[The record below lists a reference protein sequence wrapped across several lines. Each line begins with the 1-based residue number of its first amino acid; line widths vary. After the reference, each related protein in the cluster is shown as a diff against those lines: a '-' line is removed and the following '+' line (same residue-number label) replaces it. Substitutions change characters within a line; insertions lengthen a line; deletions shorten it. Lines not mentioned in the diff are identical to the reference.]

1 MKILKTVTTSTVMIG
16 TIATFIIASSAN
28 AGLIITEHGTGQKF
42 TNVAGATTFYDWDG
56 INDTSIAATT
66 LNGQANVGSNPGSG
80 SGDWYSLS
88 NSGQSVDVQ
97 FNGLTSYFGMFWGSM
112 DIYNFVD
119 FYSGANLLTT
129 ITGMAQVNT
138 NGFID
143 FTADTTADQFDRV
156 VLRSNMGAF
165 EFDNFA
171 ATASSSTA
179 VSAPS
184 TLAIFAL
191 GLMGLASRR
200 FKKKS

>member
-1 MKILKTVTTSTVMIG
+1 MKILKTITTSTVMIG

-28 AGLIITEHGTGQKF
+28 AGLIIMEHGTGQKF

-56 INDTSIAATT
+56 INNTSIAATT
-66 LNGQANVGSNPGSG
+66 LNGQANGGSNPGSG
-80 SGDWYSLS
+80 NWHSLW

-97 FNGLTSYFGMFWGSM
+97 FNGLTSYFGMYWDSV
-112 DIYNFVD
+112 DNYNFVD

-129 ITGMAQVNT
+129 ITGKAQVNT
-138 NGFID
+138 SGFID

-156 VLRSNMGAF
+156 VLRSNNGAF

>member
-1 MKILKTVTTSTVMIG
+1 MKNKFLKATLAGLVLSTG
-16 TIATFIIASSAN
+16 CFINVAN
-28 AGLIITEHGTGQKF
+28 AGLIIVEHGTGQKF
-42 TNVAGATTFYDWDG
+42 TNVAGAITFYDWDG

-66 LNGQANVGSNPGSG
+66 LNGTADGGSNPGSG
-80 SGDWYSLS
+80 NWYSLW
-88 NSGQSVDVQ
+88 NSGESVDVQ
-97 FNGLTSYFGMFWGSM
+97 FNGLTSYFGMYWDSI
-112 DIYNFVD
+112 DSYNFVD
-119 FYSGANLLTT
+119 FYSGTNLLTT
-129 ITGMAQVNT
+129 MTGGTQVNT
-138 NGFID
+138 SGFID

-156 VLRSNMGAF
+156 VLRSNSGAF

-200 FKKKS
+200 FKKKA

>member
-1 MKILKTVTTSTVMIG
+1 MKILKTITTSTMMIG
-16 TIATFIIASSAN
+16 IIATFIIASSAN
-28 AGLIITEHGTGQKF
+28 AGLIITELGTGQKF

-66 LNGQANVGSNPGSG
+66 LNGQANGGSNPG
-80 SGDWYSLS
+80 SGDWYSLW

-97 FNGLTSYFGMFWGSM
+97 FNGLTSYFGMYWDTIDSF
-112 DIYNFVD
+112 NFVD

-129 ITGMAQVNT
+129 VTGQTQVNT
-138 NGFID
+138 SGFID

-156 VLRSNMGAF
+156 VLRSNGGAF

-171 ATASSSTA
+171 ATASSITE

-191 GLMGLASRR
+191 GLMGLTSRR

>member
-1 MKILKTVTTSTVMIG
+1 MYKNVFAIG
-16 TIATFIIASSAN
+16 ALAALIISSSAN
-28 AGLIITEHGTGQKF
+28 AALLITQHGPGEKF
-42 TNVAGATTFYDWDG
+42 TNVTGATTFYDWDG
-56 INDTSIAATT
+56 TNETTLATTT
-66 LNGQANVGSNPGSG
+66 LNGQNNGGSNPVSG
-80 SGDWYSLS
+80 NWYSLW
-88 NSGQSVDVQ
+88 NSGQSVEVQ

-112 DIYNFVD
+112 DNYNFVD

-156 VLRSNMGAF
+156 VLRSHDGAF

-200 FKKKS
+200 FKKPA

>member
-1 MKILKTVTTSTVMIG
+1 MKILKTITTSTVMIG

-56 INDTSIAATT
+56 INNTSIAATT
-66 LNGQANVGSNPGSG
+66 LNGQANGGSNPGSG
-80 SGDWYSLS
+80 NWHSLW

-97 FNGLTSYFGMFWGSM
+97 FNGLTSYFGMYWDSV
-112 DIYNFVD
+112 DNYNFVD

-129 ITGMAQVNT
+129 ITGKSQVNT
-138 NGFID
+138 SGFID

-156 VLRSNMGAF
+156 VVRSNNIAF